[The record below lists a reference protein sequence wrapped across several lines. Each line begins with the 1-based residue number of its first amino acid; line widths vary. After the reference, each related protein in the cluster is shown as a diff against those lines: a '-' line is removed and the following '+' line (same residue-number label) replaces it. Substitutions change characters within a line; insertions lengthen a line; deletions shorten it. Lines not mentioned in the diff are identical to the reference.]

1 VIQPIGNC
9 LSQDEN
15 GFIINDLSLDM
26 IDHKWRTVLR
36 IIKNNFVKNLDKNLY
51 SIYVR
56 GSVARGLAIEGIS
69 DLDMFSL
76 VKPSFSKEKFRW
88 QGADFQSDIVKN
100 IKEKYDFVSD
110 VEMIFATYEEYFS
123 DSNLAIIVNTQSVL
137 LFGKSIVETLKRYKA
152 DESMILNYH

>member
-36 IIKNNFVKNLDKNLY
+36 IVKNNFVKNLDKNLH

-100 IKEKYDFVSD
+100 IK
-110 VEMIFATYEEYFS
+110 
-123 DSNLAIIVNTQSVL
+123 
-137 LFGKSIVETLKRYKA
+137 
-152 DESMILNYH
+152 